1 MTQQYKKSEL
11 FFPHKKKYLLEI
23 SQSIS
28 FCSNCSSAII
38 TDKFGTTK
46 STIKPLQFHSNWEN
60 ISFSF
65 FQDTLTND
73 IHKFSNYKEF
83 SKIRLEF
90 IKKIKNICKKLKLNL
105 KTYFLS
111 IEYFYQICSILI
123 SFSKEYLIQIA
134 NICIILAAKTNETK
148 KKAIKVKLYLTPDI
162 SANSYLKDELY
173 ILSKLNYDL
182 IRITSYD
189 ILTDIMKC
197 GFVFND
203 EDFNHNILNSVYN
216 QMENMLYL
224 FSETKHYIN
233 MTPKEVAIGI
243 VGLAREILGLN
254 AFSKNVQ
261 IVFMNLK
268 EFDDIHN
275 YNYLKCLN
283 KIRKCFKIEK
293 NNNSHKSNNNSDST
307 KDSNSDNSGNK
318 KEK

>member
-28 FCSNCSSAII
+28 YCSNCSSAII

-46 STIKPLQFHSNWEN
+46 STIKPLQFHSNWAKKYEKVICLTSNPEILCQKFIEFNKNFAFPNLNYQIQQN

-90 IKKIKNICKKLKLNL
+90 IKKIKNICEKLKLNL

-148 KKAIKVKLYLTPDI
+148 TKAIKVKLYLTPNI

-203 EDFNHNILNSVYN
+203 EEFNHNILNSVYN

-224 FSETKHYIN
+224 FSETKYYIN
-233 MTPKEVAIGI
+233 HNRTCFSFMAYGRLS
-243 VGLAREILGLN
+243 GRHSYLN
-254 AFSKNVQ
+254 V
-261 IVFMNLK
+261 
-268 EFDDIHN
+268 
-275 YNYLKCLN
+275 Y
-283 KIRKCFKIEK
+283 
-293 NNNSHKSNNNSDST
+293 
-307 KDSNSDNSGNK
+307 
-318 KEK
+318 